1 VVEREVK
8 TVGPSQMPG
17 TKTIVGF
24 AFSAIVCDEED
35 MNGGLMKSL

>member
-1 VVEREVK
+1 MVEREVK

-24 AFSAIVCDEED
+24 AFSAIF
-35 MNGGLMKSL
+35 LR